1 MLKMNTFL
9 CGLHLV
15 FQYTSLSL
23 TGYIFTSKAICTLWK
38 GALSS
43 VIELFKRNGESNLAK
58 KYIAQNARV
67 INYNA

>member
-1 MLKMNTFL
+1 MNTFL

-43 VIELFKRNGESNLAK
+43 VIELFKRNGKSNPAK

>member
-43 VIELFKRNGESNLAK
+43 VIELFKRNGKSNLAK
-58 KYIAQNARV
+58 TYIAQNARV